1 MSADSSKSHQRFIDK
16 FNLPFP
22 LLSDTDRKIVND
34 YGVWVEK
41 TFMGKKHMGI
51 ERTTFVIDPKG
62 RISAIFRKVKPDEHV
77 GLLEEALALK

>member
-1 MSADSSKSHQRFIDK
+1 MSADSSKSHRKFIDK

-22 LLSDTDRKIVND
+22 LLSDSDRKIVND

-51 ERTTFVIDPKG
+51 ERTTFVIDPNG
-62 RISAIFRKVKPDEHV
+62 RISAIFFHAVSEPEMPRSTRRF
-77 GLLEEALALK
+77 AS